1 LHADLKRHTSTVDVE
16 ETGGCS
22 SSDPGIQGESELKC
36 ISEKS
41 CDSTSLYMR
50 VSFVLSQSRES
61 FDFWSRCRDF
71 RNYLRTIY
79 SVRFRLT
86 RVREL
91 ASWSTFGNLYLVIPE
106 AVYSYAAVLFS
117 FQSEGA

>member
-1 LHADLKRHTSTVDVE
+1 MDVE

-22 SSDPGIQGESELKC
+22 SSDPGIQGQSELKC

-41 CDSTSLYMR
+41 GNSTSLYMR
-50 VSFVLSQSRES
+50 VSFFLCQSRES
-61 FDFWSRCRDF
+61 FNFWSRCGDF
-71 RNYLRTIY
+71 RNYLRTIC
-79 SVRFRLT
+79 SVGFRLT
-86 RVREL
+86 RVRKL

-106 AVYSYAAVLFS
+106 AVYSYAAVVFS

>member
-1 LHADLKRHTSTVDVE
+1 MDVE
-16 ETGGCS
+16 ETGSCS
-22 SSDPGIQGESELKC
+22 SSDPGIQGESDLKC

-41 CDSTSLYMR
+41 GDSTSLYMR

-61 FDFWSRCRDF
+61 FDFWSRCGDF

-86 RVREL
+86 RVRICILEHIWEFIFCDPR
-91 ASWSTFGNLYLVIPE
+91 SCIFFCSCGFLV
-106 AVYSYAAVLFS
+106 
-117 FQSEGA
+117 SE